1 MKMKFNS
8 GLLFVGT
15 LLAVLLFSITNL
27 NAQRGRARVAVS
39 SDWDELGS
47 RIVSKGAD
55 HDEIEMNRRDGLYTK
70 LKFKIAKSR
79 VHIDNIKVVF
89 QNGDVEVVRI
99 DRNFNVGE
107 WSSVIDLVGNKRF
120 IDKLIFNYHTKFF
133 ADGRG
138 KIIVFGKH

>member
-1 MKMKFNS
+1 MKFNS
-8 GLLFVGT
+8 GFLFIGS
-15 LLAVLLFSITNL
+15 LLALLIFSVPDL
-27 NAQRGRARVAVS
+27 NAQRGRGKMVAA
-39 SDWDELGS
+39 DWEELGS
-47 RIVSKGAD
+47 RIVSKGGD
-55 HDEIEMNRRDGLYTK
+55 HDEIQMNKRDGLYTK
-70 LKFKIAKSR
+70 LKFKVAKSR

-89 QNGDVEVVRI
+89 QNGEVEIVRI

-107 WSSVIDLVGNKRF
+107 WSSVIDLIGNKRF